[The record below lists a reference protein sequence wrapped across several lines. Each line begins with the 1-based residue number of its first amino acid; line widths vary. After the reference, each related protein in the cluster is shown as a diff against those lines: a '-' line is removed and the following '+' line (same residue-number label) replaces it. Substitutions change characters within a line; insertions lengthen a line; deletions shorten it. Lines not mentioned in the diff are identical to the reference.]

1 MRFENKVAM
10 VTGASVGIG
19 RACAVRLA
27 KEGAKLVLFDINA
40 EQLDKVK
47 EEVAPYTT
55 DVLTYTCDV
64 SDEAAVNAAVADAMQ
79 HFGRIDV
86 PSVVVTNDAHE
97 LGFLNLSSVSTDDC
111 KGAACAVEHL
121 LSCGHRD
128 IIVLG
133 GDRAISD
140 TSAKRYEG
148 CVEAFWKNG
157 LTFDDETM
165 YYTGRYSYEFGYNG
179 MKQVLRERKKLTAV
193 FAMADVIAIGAIRA
207 LFDEGLR
214 VPEDISVAGYDGLR
228 IGGYFVPK
236 LTTIAQSVDLLAERS
251 FDLLLAC
258 MQGAQAQH
266 LTVPFRLLTRQ
277 SVRQITE

>member
-86 PSVVVTNDAHE
+86 LINNAAIWRTWKTFMAVTTEEWKKFIDINVMGVVYCTRA
-97 LGFLNLSSVSTDDC
+97 
-111 KGAACAVEHL
+111 
-121 LSCGHRD
+121 
-128 IIVLG
+128 VLG
-133 GDRAISD
+133 SMIEHHYGRIVNVGIIGEIQL
-140 TSAKRYEG
+140 AKGILRRVDFLFG
-148 CVEAFWKNG
+148 CAF
-157 LTFDDETM
+157 
-165 YYTGRYSYEFGYNG
+165 
-179 MKQVLRERKKLTAV
+179 
-193 FAMADVIAIGAIRA
+193 
-207 LFDEGLR
+207 
-214 VPEDISVAGYDGLR
+214 
-228 IGGYFVPK
+228 
-236 LTTIAQSVDLLAERS
+236 
-251 FDLLLAC
+251 
-258 MQGAQAQH
+258 
-266 LTVPFRLLTRQ
+266 
-277 SVRQITE
+277 

>member
-86 PSVVVTNDAHE
+86 LINNAAIWRTWKTFMAVTTE
-97 LGFLNLSSVSTDDC
+97 EWKSSSTSTSWAWSIAPR
-111 KGAACAVEHL
+111 GA
-121 LSCGHRD
+121 RFD
-128 IIVLG
+128 
-133 GDRAISD
+133 DRASLRQD
-140 TSAKRYEG
+140 
-148 CVEAFWKNG
+148 
-157 LTFDDETM
+157 
-165 YYTGRYSYEFGYNG
+165 
-179 MKQVLRERKKLTAV
+179 RERRLGRRHLRQRAYV
-193 FAMADVIAIGAIRA
+193 PLFRNEGRDYFADRRTRQGSCEGRRAGQLRFARHGQLIEGRGHGRIHVVRA
-207 LFDEGLR
+207 LLHGALGHGQR
-214 VPEDISVAGYDGLR
+214 KCQP
-228 IGGYFVPK
+228 
-236 LTTIAQSVDLLAERS
+236 DLLYGKR
-251 FDLLLAC
+251 
-258 MQGAQAQH
+258 
-266 LTVPFRLLTRQ
+266 
-277 SVRQITE
+277 

>member
-1 MRFENKVAM
+1 M
-10 VTGASVGIG
+10 
-19 RACAVRLA
+19 
-27 KEGAKLVLFDINA
+27 
-40 EQLDKVK
+40 
-47 EEVAPYTT
+47 
-55 DVLTYTCDV
+55 
-64 SDEAAVNAAVADAMQ
+64 
-79 HFGRIDV
+79 
-86 PSVVVTNDAHE
+86 
-97 LGFLNLSSVSTDDC
+97 NLSSVSTDDC

-121 LSCGHRD
+121 LACGHRD

-148 CVEAFWKNG
+148 CVEAFRKNG

-179 MKQVLRERKKLTAV
+179 MKQA
-193 FAMADVIAIGAIRA
+193 
-207 LFDEGLR
+207 LR

-236 LTTIAQSVDLLAERS
+236 LTTIAQSVDLLAECS

-277 SVRQITE
+277 SVRQITEIEG